1 MSFFASITQSMI
13 ACSKSSLHHIHR
25 FCSQPMI
32 YLALCKGE
40 TSFRFDTAVQ
50 RLAICAE
57 LENVQV

>member
-1 MSFFASITQSMI
+1 
-13 ACSKSSLHHIHR
+13 
-25 FCSQPMI
+25 MI

-57 LENVQV
+57 LENVLVYRDFFRQHEQEFNQTGGSYG